1 MRVERRLSGGA
12 VNRYELTVEVRPDY
26 LYASVTGDRTADNVF
41 RFLREAYAACVENEK
56 SRLLLEMRLTGSR
69 LGTLGIYRV
78 ISDRSADGAR
88 LRRLAYVEDPLDH
101 VEEARF
107 AETVAVNRAVNVRLF
122 KDVSEAA
129 RWLDGDLDI

>member
-1 MRVERRLSGGA
+1 
-12 VNRYELTVEVRPDY
+12 VNRYELKVEVRPDY
-26 LYASVTGDRTADNVF
+26 LHATAAGDRTADNVF
-41 RFLREAYAACVENEK
+41 RFLRESYAACVESEK

-88 LRRLAYVEDPLDH
+88 LRRIAYVEDPLDN

-122 KDVSEAA
+122 TDVSEAA
-129 RWLDGDLDI
+129 RWLESDLHS

>member
-1 MRVERRLSGGA
+1 M
-12 VNRYELTVEVRPDY
+12 NRYELSVEVRPDY
-26 LYASVTGDRTADNVF
+26 LHASVTGDRTADNIA
-41 RFLREAYAACVENEK
+41 RFLRDAYAACVENAK
-56 SRLLLEMRLTGSR
+56 SNLLLEMRLTGSR

-88 LRRLAYVEDPLDH
+88 LCRIAYVEDPLDN

-122 KDVSEAA
+122 TDVSEAA
-129 RWLDGDLDI
+129 RWLGSNPHT

>member
-1 MRVERRLSGGA
+1 M
-12 VNRYELTVEVRPDY
+12 NRYELTVEVRPDY
-26 LYASVTGDRTADNVF
+26 LHATAAGDRTADNVF
-41 RFLREAYAACVENEK
+41 RFLREAYAACVGNEK

-88 LRRLAYVEDPLDH
+88 LRRIAYVEDPLDN

-122 KDVSEAA
+122 TDVSEAA
-129 RWLDGDLDI
+129 RWLESDLHA

>member
-1 MRVERRLSGGA
+1 M
-12 VNRYELTVEVRPDY
+12 NRYELTVEVRPDY
-26 LYASVTGDRTADNVF
+26 LHASVTGDRTADNAL
-41 RFLREAYAACVENEK
+41 RFLKDAYAACVENGK
-56 SRLLLEMRLTGSR
+56 SKLLLEMRLTGSR

-88 LRRLAYVEDPLDH
+88 LRRIAYVEDPLDY

-122 KDVSEAA
+122 TDVSEAA
-129 RWLDGDLDI
+129 RWLESNLHT